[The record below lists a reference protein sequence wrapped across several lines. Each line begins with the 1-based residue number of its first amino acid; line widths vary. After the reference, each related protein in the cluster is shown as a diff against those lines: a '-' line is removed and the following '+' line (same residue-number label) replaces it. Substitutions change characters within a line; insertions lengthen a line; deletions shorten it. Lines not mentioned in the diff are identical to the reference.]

1 MKNGDI
7 KVKQNSTAQ
16 YLECL
21 LDEAMP
27 EEAMG
32 LEIINEINKN
42 LTFHCNVVFDTS
54 TEAHALQS
62 RKSLRRKL
70 LMT

>member
-7 KVKQNSTAQ
+7 KVKQNSTAK

-21 LDEAMP
+21 LDETMSG
-27 EEAMG
+27 EAIG
-32 LEIINEINKN
+32 LEII
-42 LTFHCNVVFDTS
+42 TFRCNIVFDTS
-54 TEAHALQS
+54 TEANALQS
-62 RKSLRRKL
+62 RKSLMRKL

>member
-7 KVKQNSTAQ
+7 KVKQNSTAK

-21 LDEAMP
+21 LDETMSG
-27 EEAMG
+27 EAKG

-42 LTFHCNVVFDTS
+42 LTFRCNIVFDTS
-54 TEAHALQS
+54 TEANALQS
-62 RKSLRRKL
+62 RKSLMRKL

>member
-7 KVKQNSTAQ
+7 KVKQNSTAK

-21 LDEAMP
+21 LDEAMS

-42 LTFHCNVVFDTS
+42 LTFHC
-54 TEAHALQS
+54 
-62 RKSLRRKL
+62 
-70 LMT
+70 M

>member
-7 KVKQNSTAQ
+7 KVKQNSTAK

-21 LDEAMP
+21 LDETMSG
-27 EEAMG
+27 EAIG

-42 LTFHCNVVFDTS
+42 LTFRCNIVFDTS
-54 TEAHALQS
+54 TEANALQS
-62 RKSLRRKL
+62 RKSLMRKL

>member
-7 KVKQNSTAQ
+7 KVKQNSTAK

-21 LDEAMP
+21 LDETMSG
-27 EEAMG
+27 EAIG

-42 LTFHCNVVFDTS
+42 LTFHCNIVFDTS
-54 TEAHALQS
+54 TEANSLQS
-62 RKSLRRKL
+62 RKSLMRKL